1 MEKREFADRVSI
13 RYAFFG
19 AGIGVLL
26 VGIALVVHFGLGAPS
41 WVLLIL
47 LGIVAPLYG
56 VLAAIAGIRKDE
68 LQATLDNLEDSV
80 EERTRAIQTL
90 LDVTGDGFL
99 SFGSDYIIRP
109 EYSRP
114 CEVIFDGPPAGKSLP
129 DLMFSSERS
138 RSEFTDGLDL
148 FFTGKA
154 KAEVIFDLLEKQV
167 EIRERVY
174 QLGYREI
181 DAETI
186 MCSFTDVT
194 DEQDLA
200 SKIEDEERRRTLILR
215 VVSNRKH
222 FAGFLTEAERLFKIL
237 DALAEQ
243 PTTTV
248 SDERSQEIATQVHTF
263 KGNANF
269 VGFTRTG
276 QVSHDFEDQLVALP
290 ILQSDVDISSDVFV
304 LKRQFYDELNIVKKT
319 LGSRWIHDLTTLNV
333 SRKAVLNIEQY
344 VRHHYPQDT
353 TLAKALEHFRRV
365 PMADLFSQFPQL
377 VLDVAGSRGR
387 RMKPLRVDGGDFLV
401 LPEQYEKLAS
411 TLTHVIRNMV
421 DHGIESPVE
430 REMRGK
436 DPRGEIKLELRQ
448 TFTGITIT
456 IADDGKGIS
465 LPMVE
470 QIGRERGLIPEGAT
484 PSKSELLA
492 LIFKPGFSTAEVA
505 TTVSGKGLGL
515 SAVQSAVAAVG
526 GKLAVETVPG
536 QGSTFRITIPVDK
549 HR

>member
-1 MEKREFADRVSI
+1 MESRDRLDRKTI
-13 RYAFFG
+13 RYTLLG
-19 AGIGVLL
+19 VCTGVLL
-26 VGIALVVHFGLGAPS
+26 LGMALIAQLAFDAPP
-41 WVLLIL
+41 WVLLALVGTVPVL
-47 LGIVAPLYG
+47 LGVF
-56 VLAAIAGIRKDE
+56 AAMAGRRQDE
-68 LQATLDNLEDSV
+68 LNDALENLEVSV
-80 EERTRAIQTL
+80 GERTRAIQTL

-99 SFGSDYIIRP
+99 SFGPDYTIRP

-114 CEVIFDGPPAGKSLP
+114 CEAIFNGPIGGKNLPALLFTS
-129 DLMFSSERS
+129 DRS
-138 RSEFTDGLDL
+138 REEFTDGLDL
-148 FFTGKA
+148 FFAGKA

-174 QLGYREI
+174 RLGYREI
-181 DAETI
+181 DSSTV
-186 MCSFTDVT
+186 MCTLTDVT

-200 SKIEDEERRRTLILR
+200 SKIADEERRRTLILR

-222 FAGFLTEAERLFKIL
+222 FAGFLTEAERLFGVL
-237 DALAEQ
+237 DALAQEKS
-243 PTTTV
+243 T
-248 SDERSQEIATQVHTF
+248 SISEERSQEMAAHVHTF

-276 QVSHDFEDQLVALP
+276 TVAHDFEDQLVALP
-290 ILQSDVDISSDVFV
+290 ILQSDIDISSDVFV

-333 SRKAVLNIEQY
+333 PKKAVLNIEKY
-344 VRHHYPQDT
+344 VRTRYPADA

-401 LPEQYEKLAS
+401 LPEQYERLAS
-411 TLTHVIRNMV
+411 SLTHVIRNMV
-421 DHGIESPVE
+421 DHGIESPAE

-436 DPRGEIKLELRQ
+436 DARGEIRLELRQ

-456 IADDGKGIS
+456 MSDDGRGIS
-465 LPMVE
+465 LAMVE
-470 QIGRERGLIPEGAT
+470 QIGRDKGLIAEGAS

-505 TTVSGKGLGL
+505 TTVSGKGIGL
-515 SAVQSAVAAVG
+515 SAVQGAVASVG
-526 GKLAVETVPG
+526 GKLSVETVPM
-536 QGSTFRITIPVDK
+536 QGTTFRITIPVDK